1 MMPTLDEFGGIK
13 ICMYADDHAP
23 PHFHILFAEHEALVR
38 ISDLSVTAGSVPHT
52 ALRKALAWAADNQPS
67 LALKW
72 LQLNEE

>member
-1 MMPTLDEFGGIK
+1 MMPTIAEFDGIK

-23 PHFHILFAEHEALVR
+23 PHFHILFAENEALVR
-38 ISDLSVTAGSVPHT
+38 ISDLTVTEGSLPRT
-52 ALRKALAWAADNQPS
+52 ALKKALAWATDNQPA